1 MKSVMNMTKGEIAKN
16 NFQNGCNCAQAVLL
30 AFCEDY
36 GMERETALTIAAGF
50 GSGMAGLRETCGTV
64 TGANMVIG
72 LAKGKNRM
80 EANRTFREFA
90 DRFREK
96 NGSLVCKELLA
107 ARIKT
112 RLTCADLCYDAGS
125 LLEEILAK
133 EAKASHLSGRL

>member
-1 MKSVMNMTKGEIAKN
+1 MNMTKGEIAKN

-90 DRFREK
+90 DRFREN

-112 RLTCADLCYDAGS
+112 RLTCADLCYDAGN

-133 EAKASHLSGRL
+133 

>member
-1 MKSVMNMTKGEIAKN
+1 MNMTKGEIAKN

-96 NGSLVCKELLA
+96 NGSLVCRELLA

-112 RLTCADLCYDAGS
+112 RLTCADLCYDAGN

-133 EAKASHLSGRL
+133 

>member
-112 RLTCADLCYDAGS
+112 RLTCADLCYDAGN

-133 EAKASHLSGRL
+133 

>member
-1 MKSVMNMTKGEIAKN
+1 MNMTKGEIAKN

-112 RLTCADLCYDAGS
+112 RLTCADLCYDAGK

-133 EAKASHLSGRL
+133 

>member
-1 MKSVMNMTKGEIAKN
+1 MNMTKGEIAKN

-80 EANRTFREFA
+80 DANRTFREFA

-112 RLTCADLCYDAGS
+112 RLTCADLCYDTGN

-133 EAKASHLSGRL
+133 

>member
-1 MKSVMNMTKGEIAKN
+1 MTKGEIAKN

-133 EAKASHLSGRL
+133 

>member
-1 MKSVMNMTKGEIAKN
+1 MKSVMNMTKGETAKN

-112 RLTCADLCYDAGS
+112 RLTCADLCYDAGN

-133 EAKASHLSGRL
+133 

>member
-1 MKSVMNMTKGEIAKN
+1 MNMTKGEIAKN

-36 GMERETALTIAAGF
+36 GMERETALTISAGF

-80 EANRTFREFA
+80 DANRTFREFA

-112 RLTCADLCYDAGS
+112 RLTCADLCYDAGN

-133 EAKASHLSGRL
+133 

>member
-1 MKSVMNMTKGEIAKN
+1 MNMTKGEIAKN

-64 TGANMVIG
+64 AGANMVIG

-112 RLTCADLCYDAGS
+112 RLTCADLCYDAGN

-133 EAKASHLSGRL
+133 

>member
-112 RLTCADLCYDAGS
+112 RLTCADLCYDAGNM
-125 LLEEILAK
+125 LEEILAK
-133 EAKASHLSGRL
+133 

>member
-1 MKSVMNMTKGEIAKN
+1 MNMTKGEIAKN

-133 EAKASHLSGRL
+133 

>member
-1 MKSVMNMTKGEIAKN
+1 MNMTKGEIAKN

-50 GSGMAGLRETCGTV
+50 GSGLAGLRETCGTV

-80 EANRTFREFA
+80 DANRTFREFA

-112 RLTCADLCYDAGS
+112 RLTCADLCYDAGN

-133 EAKASHLSGRL
+133 

>member
-1 MKSVMNMTKGEIAKN
+1 MNMTKGEIAKN

-112 RLTCADLCYDAGS
+112 RLTCADLCYDAGN

-133 EAKASHLSGRL
+133 

>member
-1 MKSVMNMTKGEIAKN
+1 MNMTKGEIAKN

-80 EANRTFREFA
+80 DANRTFREFA

-112 RLTCADLCYDAGS
+112 RLTCADLCYDAGN

-133 EAKASHLSGRL
+133 

>member
-1 MKSVMNMTKGEIAKN
+1 MNMTKGEIAKN

-30 AFCEDY
+30 AFCKDY

-72 LAKGKNRM
+72 LAKSKNRM

-112 RLTCADLCYDAGS
+112 RLTCADLCYDAGN

-133 EAKASHLSGRL
+133 

>member
-1 MKSVMNMTKGEIAKN
+1 MNMTKGEIAKN

-72 LAKGKNRM
+72 LAKGKNRA
-80 EANRTFREFA
+80 EANRAFREFA

-96 NGSLVCKELLA
+96 NGSLVCRELLA

-112 RLTCADLCYDAGS
+112 RLTCADLCYDAGN
-125 LLEEILAK
+125 LLEEILR
-133 EAKASHLSGRL
+133 G

>member
-1 MKSVMNMTKGEIAKN
+1 MNMTKGEIAKN

-80 EANRTFREFA
+80 DANRTFREFA

-112 RLTCADLCYDAGS
+112 RLTCADLCYDAGK

-133 EAKASHLSGRL
+133 

>member
-1 MKSVMNMTKGEIAKN
+1 MNMTKGEIAKN

-112 RLTCADLCYDAGS
+112 RLTCADLCYDVGN

-133 EAKASHLSGRL
+133 

>member
-1 MKSVMNMTKGEIAKN
+1 MNMTKGEIAKN

-50 GSGMAGLRETCGTV
+50 GSGMAGLRETCGPV

-112 RLTCADLCYDAGS
+112 RLTCADLCYDAGN

-133 EAKASHLSGRL
+133 

>member
-96 NGSLVCKELLA
+96 NGSLFFKQLLA

-112 RLTCADLCYDAGS
+112 RLTCPDLCYHAGI

-133 EAKASHLSGRL
+133 

>member
-1 MKSVMNMTKGEIAKN
+1 MNMTKGEIAKN

-36 GMERETALTIAAGF
+36 GMEHETALTIAAGF

-80 EANRTFREFA
+80 DANRTFREFA

-112 RLTCADLCYDAGS
+112 RLTCADLCYDAGN

-133 EAKASHLSGRL
+133 

>member
-1 MKSVMNMTKGEIAKN
+1 MNMTKGEIAKN

-112 RLTCADLCYDAGS
+112 RLTCADLCYDAGN
-125 LLEEILAK
+125 LLNGGFNIFNYQTNALTFP
-133 EAKASHLSGRL
+133 

>member
-1 MKSVMNMTKGEIAKN
+1 MNMTKGEIAKN

-90 DRFREK
+90 DRFRET
-96 NGSLVCKELLA
+96 NGSIVCQELLA

-112 RLTCADLCYDAGS
+112 RLTCADLCYDAGN

-133 EAKASHLSGRL
+133 

>member
-1 MKSVMNMTKGEIAKN
+1 MTKGEIAKN

-80 EANRTFREFA
+80 DANRTFREFA

-112 RLTCADLCYDAGS
+112 RLTCADLCYDAGN

-133 EAKASHLSGRL
+133 